1 MQYTIQ
7 GMVDFLKE
15 SVSTFHAV
23 DAICR
28 ILKENGFTALRES
41 ACWQVKPGGK
51 YFVTR
56 NLSSVIA
63 FTVPE
68 CGFAPVRGV
77 ASHSDSPCFRVK
89 QHGELEVA
97 GKYTMLNTERYGGM
111 IMNTWMDRPLSVAGR
126 VLAKTEKGME
136 TKLFSID
143 KDLLL
148 IPNLAIHMNREMNDS
163 NKLNAQIDMMPLCG
177 DINAKGKLEKAV
189 ADAAGVK
196 EEDVVGS
203 DIFLYNRMQPSIWGS
218 DDCYISAARLDD
230 LECAYTSLCGFVAAE
245 GAKHINMYCV
255 FDNEEVGS
263 GTRQGADSTFMADV
277 IERIADCLG
286 ASREEMRAAL
296 ASGFLVSADNA
307 HAMHP
312 NHPEKA
318 DAKNRPFMNE
328 GIVIKFSANQKYTT
342 DGVSHAIFADICK
355 KAGVP
360 VQYFANRSDSL
371 GGSTLGNIS
380 GSHVSIPTVDIGLAQ
395 LAMHS
400 SYETAGTLDAEYMAK
415 GLKAYYEA
423 EFTMTDDGV
432 YEFE

>member
-1 MQYTIQ
+1 M
-7 GMVDFLKE
+7 
-15 SVSTFHAV
+15 
-23 DAICR
+23 
-28 ILKENGFTALRES
+28 
-41 ACWQVKPGGK
+41 
-51 YFVTR
+51 
-56 NLSSVIA
+56 
-63 FTVPE
+63 
-68 CGFAPVRGV
+68 
-77 ASHSDSPCFRVK
+77 
-89 QHGELEVA
+89 
-97 GKYTMLNTERYGGM
+97 
-111 IMNTWMDRPLSVAGR
+111 
-126 VLAKTEKGME
+126 
-136 TKLFSID
+136 
-143 KDLLL
+143 
-148 IPNLAIHMNREMNDS
+148 
-163 NKLNAQIDMMPLCG
+163 
-177 DINAKGKLEKAV
+177 NAKGKLEKIV
-189 ADAAGVK
+189 AEEAGVK
-196 EEDVVGS
+196 AEDIIGS
-203 DIFLYNRMQPSIWGS
+203 DIYLYNRMQPSVWGS

-277 IERIADCLG
+277 IERIADGLG
-286 ASREEMRAAL
+286 ANKEEMRASL
-296 ASGFLVSADNA
+296 ASSFLVSADNA

-360 VQYFANRSDSL
+360 VQYFANRSDSI

-400 SYETAGTLDAEYMAK
+400 SYETAGTKDAEYMAK
-415 GLKAYYEA
+415 ALKAYYEA

-432 YEFE
+432 YEYK